1 MNWLSMAF
9 CLAALIGA
17 DVRADDE
24 VDLLEQK
31 AFQVAVK
38 RAAPSLVQIETIGGV
53 ARVAGELEGSAS
65 TTGLVVS
72 KDGEI
77 LTSAFAFAAKPS
89 SILVLLADGRRLPA
103 KKIATDH
110 VTQLTLLKVEAD
122 DLPLPVAVRTEQI
135 GVGQWGI
142 AVGRTL
148 DPKTPSVSVGIISA
162 LNRVWGKAIQTDA
175 KVSPV
180 NYGGALLDIQGRVQ
194 GVLVPLSPRSAD
206 LLAGVEWY
214 DSGIGFAIPME
225 TALASVERLRPGKDL
240 KKGLI
245 GVTFTSGNAIYGQKP
260 ELDLLRYDSPA
271 EKAGM
276 KKDDVI
282 VGVDGKQIDR
292 IAQVR
297 HALGNKYAGDSIEID
312 VDRDGETKS
321 FKVDLVAELPPWEAG
336 FLGILPKRKSEKD
349 ASGVAV
355 RFVIPDSPAAAMGL
369 AANTII
375 TKVDGEPVTDRDEL
389 ASLIGRTRPGT
400 AIELTFSS
408 GDEVKTASGKLAT
421 LPEEAVV
428 SLPNVELAEP
438 DKKPEVAVG
447 RFTET
452 FETHQHDFWG
462 YVPEKYSLDET
473 YGLLVWLHP
482 GGDTMEARILELW
495 QEVCDSRGLILVA
508 PKAAKVQG
516 WNPNEVAF
524 VKDTIE
530 LMQQRYSIDP
540 RRVVVHGYGTS
551 SPLSFTLAFKQR
563 ELVRGAIV
571 VGGGLRSRPPENRPE
586 FPLQF
591 YLFGGERDP
600 RFSRVSATAKG
611 LRGMKYPV
619 NFAKSPASGPE
630 YPTRDAVR
638 TFGRWI
644 DSLDRI

>member
-1 MNWLSMAF
+1 MKRLWFFL
-9 CLAALIGA
+9 CLAAVVAA

-24 VDLLEQK
+24 LDLLEQK
-31 AFQVAVK
+31 AFQTAVK
-38 RAAPSLVQIETIGGV
+38 RVAPSLVQVETIGGLD
-53 ARVAGELEGSAS
+53 RVAGELEGSAS

-110 VTQLTLLKVEAD
+110 VTQLTLLKVDAD
-122 DLPLPVAVRTEQI
+122 DLPLPVAVRTSKIE
-135 GVGQWGI
+135 VGQWGI

-180 NYGGALLDIQGRVQ
+180 NYGGALLDVQGRVQ
-194 GVLVPLSPRSAD
+194 GVLVPLSPRSPD

-225 TALASVERLRPGKDL
+225 TALASVERLRSGKDL

-276 KKDDVI
+276 QKGDVI
-282 VGVDGKQIDR
+282 VGADGKSIER
-292 IAQVR
+292 IARFR
-297 HALGNKYAGDSIEID
+297 HALGNKYAGDSIAID

-321 FKVDLVAELPPWEAG
+321 FKLDLVAELPAWEAG
-336 FLGILPKRKSEKD
+336 FLGVLPKRVSEKD
-349 ASGVAV
+349 AKGVVV

-369 AANTII
+369 AANDVI
-375 TKVDGEPVTDRDEL
+375 TRVDGVAVADRDEL
-389 ASLIGRTRPGT
+389 AGLIGRTRPRS
-400 AIELTFSS
+400 AVEITFVS
-408 GDEVKTASGKLAT
+408 GDETKTASGKLAM

-428 SLPNVELAEP
+428 NLPTVEQSEP
-438 DKKPEVAVG
+438 DKKPEAKVG

-452 FETHQHDFWG
+452 FETHEHDFWG
-462 YVPEKYSLDET
+462 YVPESYNPDES

-482 GGDTMEARILELW
+482 GGDTMEAKILESW
-495 QEVCDSRGLILVA
+495 REVCDSRGLILIA
-508 PKAAKVQG
+508 PKAAKVRG
-516 WNPNEVAF
+516 WNPNEVTF
-524 VKDTIE
+524 VKDTIG

-540 RRVVVHGYGTS
+540 RRVVVHGHQTS
-551 SPLSFTLAFKQR
+551 ASLAFTLAFRQR
-563 ELVRGAIV
+563 ELVRGALV

-600 RFSRVSATAKG
+600 RFARVNATANG

-630 YPTRDAVR
+630 YPTQDAVQ